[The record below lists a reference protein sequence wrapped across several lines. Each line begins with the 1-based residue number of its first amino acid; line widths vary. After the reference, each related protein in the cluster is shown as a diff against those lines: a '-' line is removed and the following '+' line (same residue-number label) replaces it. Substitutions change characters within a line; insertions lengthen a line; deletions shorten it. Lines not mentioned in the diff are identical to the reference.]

1 MIPLLTSDEIL
12 LAEHAPVSNI
22 YSGSVDNGVDFR
34 GASVGCRYRQ
44 DAGNKE
50 GPDNFQII
58 HVADLAKLMADP
70 SSKVQVF
77 DANHPST
84 RENFGVIAGA
94 HLLSSSDNYDVAKE
108 LPADKNTKLV
118 FYCADTH

>member
-1 MIPLLTSDEIL
+1 MVALTLAAHASAADIGQLLD
-12 LAEHAPVSNI
+12 
-22 YSGSVDNGVDFR
+22 
-34 GASVGCRYRQ
+34 
-44 DAGNKE
+44 NKE

-70 SSKVQVF
+70 ASKVQIF

-84 RENFGVIAGA
+84 RENFGIIPGA
-94 HLLSSSDNYDVAKE
+94 HLLSSSDDYDVAKE

>member
-1 MIPLLTSDEIL
+1 MIALALAARASAADIGKIL
-12 LAEHAPVSNI
+12 E
-22 YSGSVDNGVDFR
+22 
-34 GASVGCRYRQ
+34 
-44 DAGNKE
+44 NKE
-50 GPDNFQII
+50 GPDKFQVI

-70 SSKVQVF
+70 ASHVQVY

-84 RENFGVIAGA
+84 RERFGVIQGA
-94 HLLSSSDNYDVAKE
+94 HLLSSYDNYDVAKE

>member
-1 MIPLLTSDEIL
+1 MRRLVTSIAVTLIVALTLAARASAADIGKIL
-12 LAEHAPVSNI
+12 E
-22 YSGSVDNGVDFR
+22 
-34 GASVGCRYRQ
+34 
-44 DAGNKE
+44 NKE

-77 DANHPST
+77 DANHSST
-84 RENFGVIAGA
+84 REKYGVIAGA
-94 HLLSSSDNYDVAKE
+94 HLLSSYDNYDAAKE
-108 LPADKNTKLV
+108 LPANKNTKLV

>member
-1 MIPLLTSDEIL
+1 MRRFVTSIAVTLVVALTLAANASATDIGKLLE
-12 LAEHAPVSNI
+12 
-22 YSGSVDNGVDFR
+22 
-34 GASVGCRYRQ
+34 
-44 DAGNKE
+44 NKE

-58 HVADLAKLMADP
+58 HVADLTKLMADP
-70 SSKVQVF
+70 ASRVQVY

-84 RENFGVIAGA
+84 REKFGVITGA
-94 HLLSSSDNYDVAKE
+94 HLLSSYDNYDVAKE

>member
-1 MIPLLTSDEIL
+1 MIAFAFATHASAADIGKIL
-12 LAEHAPVSNI
+12 E
-22 YSGSVDNGVDFR
+22 
-34 GASVGCRYRQ
+34 
-44 DAGNKE
+44 NKE
-50 GPDNFQII
+50 GPDKFQVI

-70 SSKVQVF
+70 ISHVQVY

-84 RENFGVIAGA
+84 RERFGVIQGA
-94 HLLSSSDNYDVAKE
+94 HLLSSYDNYDVAKE

>member
-1 MIPLLTSDEIL
+1 MTLVLMIALALAARASAADIGKIL
-12 LAEHAPVSNI
+12 E
-22 YSGSVDNGVDFR
+22 
-34 GASVGCRYRQ
+34 
-44 DAGNKE
+44 NKE
-50 GPDNFQII
+50 GPDKFQVI

-70 SSKVQVF
+70 ASHVQVY

-84 RENFGVIAGA
+84 RERFGVIQGA
-94 HLLSSSDNYDVAKE
+94 HLLSSYDNYDVAKE

>member
-1 MIPLLTSDEIL
+1 MVALTLAARASAADIGKLLD
-12 LAEHAPVSNI
+12 
-22 YSGSVDNGVDFR
+22 
-34 GASVGCRYRQ
+34 
-44 DAGNKE
+44 NKE

-70 SSKVQVF
+70 HSKVQIF

-84 RENFGVIAGA
+84 RENFGIIPGA
-94 HLLSSSDNYDVAKE
+94 HLLSSSSNYDVAKE
-108 LPADKNTKLV
+108 LPADKNAKLV